1 VESTPSI
8 VDAKLEP
15 YLGFLHSEAWGK
27 PSLMCDFMELYRYL
41 VEDFLIQNSASFK
54 KKDFMMKHEDFSK
67 NKVGQREYLNH
78 VKTSDLTRRLYDY
91 FDSTVEVERIRH
103 GQRQTIETLIN
114 EEALLLA
121 GYLRGEKKEWIPR
134 IVELED
140 KPSGSI

>member
-1 VESTPSI
+1 
-8 VDAKLEP
+8 
-15 YLGFLHSEAWGK
+15 
-27 PSLMCDFMELYRYL
+27 
-41 VEDFLIQNSASFK
+41 
-54 KKDFMMKHEDFSK
+54 MKHEDFSK